1 MRDLGRLLSLSV
13 TDRAAALAREFP
25 GCGVAVGDGADATA
39 SPWEGGRAAAL
50 ERLAAIDPEAYA
62 RTRNHVAGSV
72 TRLSPWLRHGVLSLA
87 EVRDA
92 ALARAQRPED
102 AATLISELGWRDYW
116 QQVYATVGDR
126 IREPFETP
134 AQVSRMPP
142 LEQVPPDVL
151 AAQTGL
157 RCIDDFVQKL
167 HRTGWLH
174 NHERMWLASWLVH
187 VRGVRWQAGADWFLS
202 HLLDGDPASNHLS
215 WQWVAGT
222 FSAKPYLFNRE
233 NLERFTS
240 GVHCLPCGLRDCC
253 PLDVSYEALAA
264 RCFAADGPTERPPLR
279 IRPQPAATA
288 GQTAAIHRPLVWL
301 TLDSAAATSPAVL
314 AYPEAPRLFVI
325 DPEWMAAERPSLNRL
340 LFLFACLADVPR
352 VEVLLG
358 DPREILPARAAS
370 HGCDGLV
377 LTETPCPQI
386 RRAATAIQAGEAGT
400 ERPLPVT
407 FLSWPRF
414 CDRSGVS
421 DLGRFSRYWQKVQ
434 TSAMKP
440 TQAS

>member
-1 MRDLGRLLSLSV
+1 
-13 TDRAAALAREFP
+13 
-25 GCGVAVGDGADATA
+25 
-39 SPWEGGRAAAL
+39 
-50 ERLAAIDPEAYA
+50 
-62 RTRNHVAGSV
+62 
-72 TRLSPWLRHGVLSLA
+72 
-87 EVRDA
+87 
-92 ALARAQRPED
+92 
-102 AATLISELGWRDYW
+102 
-116 QQVYATVGDR
+116 
-126 IREPFETP
+126 
-134 AQVSRMPP
+134 
-142 LEQVPPDVL
+142 
-151 AAQTGL
+151 
-157 RCIDDFVQKL
+157 
-167 HRTGWLH
+167 
-174 NHERMWLASWLVH
+174 
-187 VRGVRWQAGADWFLS
+187 
-202 HLLDGDPASNHLS
+202 
-215 WQWVAGT
+215 
-222 FSAKPYLFNRE
+222 
-233 NLERFTS
+233 
-240 GVHCLPCGLRDCC
+240 
-253 PLDVSYEALAA
+253 
-264 RCFAADGPTERPPLR
+264 
-279 IRPQPAATA
+279 
-288 GQTAAIHRPLVWL
+288 VWL
-301 TLDSAAATSPAVL
+301 TLNSAAATSPAVL